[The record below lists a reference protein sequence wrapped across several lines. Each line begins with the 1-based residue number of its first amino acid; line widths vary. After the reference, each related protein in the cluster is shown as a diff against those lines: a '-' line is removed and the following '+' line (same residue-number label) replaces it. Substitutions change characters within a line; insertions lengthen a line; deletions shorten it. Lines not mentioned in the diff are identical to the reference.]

1 MLRPALQGAISV
13 IETDCEVDFAPPLDY
28 VEPARQT
35 AEAPMDMDS
44 EAGPSQ
50 APEEPEEPQFKPFVG
65 SGAPP
70 KPYKPYTLR
79 G

>member
-1 MLRPALQGAISV
+1 MDCEVDFTLQGAISV

-28 VEPARQT
+28 VEPRRQP
-35 AEAPMDMDS
+35 AEEPMDTEG

-65 SGAPP
+65 SGTPRAALQ
-70 KPYKPYTLR
+70 KP
-79 G
+79 